1 VVTVVGVAWAGNQS
15 SYQSFVERHG
25 LTFAN
30 LDDTPGD
37 IYSKY
42 KVPYQPAW
50 VFVAKD
56 GTATTRIGV
65 IGESELSKL
74 IQEMN

>member
-1 VVTVVGVAWAGNQS
+1 
-15 SYQSFVERHG
+15 

-37 IYSKY
+37 VYAKY

-50 VFVAKD
+50 VFVARD

-65 IGESELSKL
+65 IGDSELSQL

>member
-1 VVTVVGVAWAGNQS
+1 
-15 SYQSFVERHG
+15 
-25 LTFAN
+25 LTFTN

-42 KVPYQPAW
+42 EVPYQPAW
-50 VFVAKD
+50 VFVATD

>member
-1 VVTVVGVAWAGNQS
+1 MAWAGNQS
-15 SYQSFVERHG
+15 SYQSFVGRHG

-37 IYSKY
+37 IYFKY

-50 VFVAKD
+50 VFIAKD

-65 IGESELSKL
+65 IGDSELTQLLEKL
-74 IQEMN
+74 